1 VKRSSVLPFAVLMLA
16 AGACS
21 SSSSLTVAPTAV
33 GTTAAPPSPV
43 DTATSAPPPSPTGAC
58 VTQYF
63 PAVSGVTRTY
73 TIKTSKLGTSKYTQH
88 IGAVTDTGFTTTNEF
103 RGIRSTAKYSC
114 SAEGITALDV
124 IGGPAGTVSLQ
135 GSEVSYKTTNI
146 QGVTY
151 PATIAT
157 GDSWTQS
164 FTIAGKQRTGGSTTE
179 TTGTITIDF
188 HASGGKHVTVGAG
201 GYDAIA
207 VYAVVQFDLTQTI
220 DAGTPIPLSS
230 AFRETLY
237 LVDGVGLVK
246 EVGSGSILGVDINS
260 NMELANSTA

>member
-1 VKRSSVLPFAVLMLA
+1 VKRSSVLSFAVLVLA
-16 AGACS
+16 GSACS
-21 SSSSLTVAPTAV
+21 SSTSLTPVPTVAGVATPPPTA
-33 GTTAAPPSPV
+33 
-43 DTATSAPPPSPTGAC
+43 DTSTPPPSPSGSC
-58 VTQYF
+58 VTQYY
-63 PAVSGVTRTY
+63 PAATGVTRTY
-73 TIKTSKLGTSKYTQH
+73 TIKTSGLGTSKYTQS
-88 IGAVTDTGFTTTNEF
+88 IGKVTDAGFTATNAF
-103 RGIRSTAKYSC
+103 KNIRSTAKYSC
-114 SAEGITALDV
+114 SSEGITARDV

-135 GSEVSYKTTNI
+135 GSEVSYRTTHI

-151 PATIAT
+151 PATISS

-164 FTIAGKQRTGGSTTE
+164 FDIAGKQTTRGRVTE

-188 HASGGKHVTVGAG
+188 HASGGKRVTVGAG

-220 DAGTPIPLSS
+220 NGGTPIPLSS

-260 NMELANSTA
+260 NMELVRSTA